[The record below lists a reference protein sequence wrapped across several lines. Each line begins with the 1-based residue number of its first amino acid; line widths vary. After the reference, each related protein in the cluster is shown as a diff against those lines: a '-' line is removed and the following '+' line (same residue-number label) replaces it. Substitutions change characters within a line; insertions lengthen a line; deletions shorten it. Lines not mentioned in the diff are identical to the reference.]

1 MFVPEPSPS
10 GRALGRY
17 AGRGAQVLVMWAVTI
32 GVAGAVLA
40 VGSALLFGQAKAF
53 FTAGEA
59 GSDVAK
65 IELAP
70 LATRSVLYAADGSI
84 LQYLHGEEDRL
95 PVPIEKVP
103 QHVVTAVL
111 DAEDERYFEHGPLD
125 LRSMTR
131 ALVSNLEAG
140 EISEGGST
148 ITQQLVKTA
157 LLNPKQD
164 LNRKLQ

>member
-1 MFVPEPSPS
+1 MFVPEPSQV
-10 GRALGRY
+10 GRTAARV
-17 AGRGAQVLVMWAVTI
+17 AGKGSRVIVQLAVVV
-32 GVAGAVLA
+32 GVAGVVLA
-40 VGSALLFGQAKAF
+40 LLGALLFDQAKAF

-70 LATRSVLYAADGSI
+70 LAQRSVLYAADGTV
-84 LQYLHGEEDRL
+84 LQFLRGEEDRL
-95 PVPIEKVP
+95 PVTLDKVP
-103 QHVVTAVL
+103 QHVITAVL
-111 DAEDERYFEHGPLD
+111 DAEDERYFEHGAID

-157 LLNPKQD
+157 LLNPKQ
-164 LNRKLQ
+164 